1 MVSQRSI
8 NCCPVGRQRKAY
20 KLIAQ
25 SHRWH
30 KTAIAAAAAAFFGLS
45 SVEVWS
51 LSLGRITVQSA
62 LGEPLR
68 AEIDVSEISAEEASS
83 LTTSVG
89 RPEAFSKAGLEYNA
103 IMAGLEITLQRRAN
117 GRAYLRLSSD
127 RPVNDPFVDMIIE
140 ASWSSGR
147 ILRDYTLLFD
157 PPTLR
162 KPATTSPTLP
172 QITAAASPPTPP
184 VSTAPTR
191 PVVASTPLAPADGV
205 KRVVVKEGD
214 TASRIANAVKPAG
227 VSLDQMLVAL
237 LRANPEAFIRNDINR
252 IRSGAVLH
260 VPGTDNA
267 NAQPQQ
273 ASETNQV
280 VVAKSKD
287 FGAFRRS
294 LASNAPL
301 AEVGSATRKA
311 GGSIDARV
319 EDRKTPTAP
328 PDKLTLSKGAIQG
341 KTHDDKI
348 AKERVEKEAV
358 ARAAEISKN
367 ISDLEKVAAASAPAS
382 GVLKPGSAPA
392 MPAIPVAPVVP
403 AASVAPAASASPPA
417 PAMPVASVPASAPVT
432 EAASAPV
439 SAPAPVPSAP
449 EAAASTAVTTP
460 VPARVEIEQQ
470 GLMEELLDNPWLPVG
485 AGGLLAVLAGLVF
498 WGVRRRKKKTSAH
511 DSSYLE
517 SRLQPE
523 SFFGTSGGQQI
534 DTSNENPVTGGS
546 SMVFLASQMDG
557 GADDVDP
564 VAEADVYLAY
574 GRDVQAEEILK
585 EAVRTNPGRLAVHT
599 KLLEIYYKR
608 RDARNFETSAT
619 QAYRLTGGTG
629 ADWNRVCDMGLV
641 LDPDNPLY
649 QPGGK
654 PGDSASSSTM
664 GDSSN
669 FNSTIAMPA
678 MPRVE
683 APAAPAG
690 TSNLD
695 LDLDFS
701 IDDEPV
707 SVSGDLRANPAVS
720 AAPPQALPTVA
731 IPVAQQD
738 DAHSMDLDF
747 DVSGAIPLV
756 PAQEETPKQA
766 PAPDASGGLEF
777 STDDLPSLD
786 IPSAPSA
793 VPKAT
798 APAEA
803 EGMLEFDLGSLSLD
817 LDAPPQ
823 GEASA
828 QAADADSDGE
838 DPLATKLAL
847 AEEFIS
853 IGDEDGARA
862 LVEEV
867 VAEASGEM
875 RAKAQSILAR
885 LR

>member
-1 MVSQRSI
+1 MLIKLLLNRAAAE
-8 NCCPVGRQRKAY
+8 AY

-25 SHRWH
+25 SHRWQ

-45 SVEVWS
+45 SVEAWS

-68 AEIDVSEISAEEASS
+68 AEIDVSEITAEEASS
-83 LTTSVG
+83 LSTSVG
-89 RPEAFSKAGLEYNA
+89 RPEAFSKAGLEFNA
-103 IMAGLEITLQRRAN
+103 IMASLEITLQRRTD

-162 KPATTSPTLP
+162 KPATASPTLP
-172 QITAAASPPTPP
+172 QISAAATPRSAAATAAAPPP
-184 VSTAPTR
+184 SASATASAAPAR
-191 PVVASTPLAPADGV
+191 PVVAPTPPDGV
-205 KRVVVKEGD
+205 KRVIVKEGD
-214 TASRIANAVKPAG
+214 TASKIANAVRPAG

-237 LRANPEAFIRNDINR
+237 LRANPDAFIHNNINR
-252 IRSGAVLH
+252 IRSGAVLN
-260 VPGTDNA
+260 VPGTENA
-267 NAQPQQ
+267 NAQSQQQ
-273 ASETNQV
+273 APGANQV
-280 VVAKSKD
+280 LVAKSKD

-294 LASNAPL
+294 LAANAPL

-311 GGSIDARV
+311 SGSIDARV
-319 EDRKTPTAP
+319 EDKKTPTAP

-341 KTHDDKI
+341 TTNDDKI
-348 AKERVEKEAV
+348 AKERVEKESA

-367 ISDLEKVAAASAPAS
+367 ISDLKKVAAASAPAS
-382 GVLKPGSAPA
+382 EAIKPGSAPA
-392 MPAIPVAPVVP
+392 IPAIPVAPV
-403 AASVAPAASASPPA
+403 APAAPVSLPA

-432 EAASAPV
+432 EPASAPV
-439 SAPAPVPSAP
+439 SVPASVPSAP
-449 EAAASTAVTTP
+449 EAAASTVVNTP
-460 VPARVEIEQQ
+460 VPARVEIEPS
-470 GLMEELLDNPWLPVG
+470 GLMDELLDNPWLPMG
-485 AGGLLAVLAGLVF
+485 AGGLLAVLVGLVF
-498 WGVRRRKKKTSAH
+498 WGVRRRKKKASAH

-534 DTSNENPVTGGS
+534 DTSNENPATGGS

-608 RDARNFETSAT
+608 RDAQSFETSAE
-619 QAYRLTGGTG
+619 QAYRLTGGAG
-629 ADWNRVCDMGLV
+629 VDWNRVCDMGLV
-641 LDPDNPLY
+641 LDPNNPLY

-654 PGDSASSSTM
+654 PGDTQASSSTM
-664 GDSSN
+664 GGASS

-678 MPRVE
+678 IAREGP
-683 APAAPAG
+683 PAAPAG
-690 TSNLD
+690 ASNLD

-707 SVSGDLRANPAVS
+707 SVSGDLRANPVAP
-720 AAPPQALPTVA
+720 AASPQPTQTVA
-731 IPVAQQD
+731 IPAAQQD

-747 DVSGAIPLV
+747 DISGAVPLA
-756 PAQEETPKQA
+756 PALEEAPKQA
-766 PAPDASGGLEF
+766 PAPDAAGGLDF

-786 IPSAPSA
+786 MPPAPSTPPA
-793 VPKAT
+793 A
-798 APAEA
+798 APAAA

-817 LDAPPQ
+817 LDTPPQ
-823 GEASA
+823 DATAE
-828 QAADADSDGE
+828 QAADADGE

-875 RAKAQSILAR
+875 RVKAQGILAR

>member
-1 MVSQRSI
+1 M
-8 NCCPVGRQRKAY
+8 
-20 KLIAQ
+20 IAQ
-25 SHRWH
+25 SHRWQ

-45 SVEVWS
+45 SVAAWS

-83 LTTSVG
+83 LTTNVG

-172 QITAAASPPTPP
+172 QITAVAPLPAPP
-184 VSTAPTR
+184 VSTTPTR
-191 PVVASTPLAPADGV
+191 PVVASTPLAPPDGV
-205 KRVVVKEGD
+205 KRVVVKDGD
-214 TASRIANAVKPAG
+214 TASKIANAVKPAG

-252 IRSGAVLH
+252 IRSGAVLN
-260 VPGTDNA
+260 VPGTENANA
-267 NAQPQQ
+267 NAQSQQQ
-273 ASETNQV
+273 ASEANQV

-311 GGSIDARV
+311 SGSIDARV
-319 EDRKTPTAP
+319 EDKKTPTAA

-341 KTHDDKI
+341 RTSDDKI

-382 GVLKPGSAPA
+382 EALKPGSAPA
-392 MPAIPVAPVVP
+392 IPAIPVAPVVP
-403 AASVAPAASASPPA
+403 AASVAPAASVSSPV
-417 PAMPVASVPASAPVT
+417 PAMPVASVPVSAPVT

-439 SAPAPVPSAP
+439 SAPTPVPSAP
-449 EAAASTAVTTP
+449 EAAASAAVTTP

-485 AGGLLAVLAGLVF
+485 AGGLLAVLAGLAF
-498 WGVRRRKKKTSAH
+498 WGVRRRKKKASAH

-608 RDARNFETSAT
+608 RDAKNFETSAG

-678 MPRVE
+678 MPRVD

-701 IDDEPV
+701 IDDDPS
-707 SVSGDLRANPAVS
+707 SVSGDLRPNPVTPITPITPVS
-720 AAPPQALPTVA
+720 PAPPVAPVAASQAVQTVA
-731 IPVAQQD
+731 IPAAQQD
-738 DAHSMDLDF
+738 DAHAMDLDF
-747 DVSGAIPLV
+747 DISGAIPLA
-756 PAQEETPKQA
+756 PAQEDAPKQT
-766 PAPDASGGLEF
+766 PAPDASGGLDF

-793 VPKAT
+793 TPKAT

-823 GEASA
+823 GGASA
-828 QAADADSDGE
+828 QAADADEE

-875 RAKAQSILAR
+875 RAKAQSVLAR

>member
-1 MVSQRSI
+1 MRIKLLLNRAVAE
-8 NCCPVGRQRKAY
+8 AY

-25 SHRWH
+25 SHRWQ

-45 SVEVWS
+45 SVEAWS

-68 AEIDVSEISAEEASS
+68 AEIDVPEISSEEASS

-89 RPEAFSKAGLEYNA
+89 RPDAFSKAGLEYNA
-103 IMAGLEITLQRRAN
+103 IMASLEITLQRRAN

-162 KPATTSPTLP
+162 KPATTAPTLP
-172 QITAAASPPTPP
+172 QITATAPPLPTAPP

-191 PVVASTPLAPADGV
+191 PVVASTPPAPADGM

-214 TASRIANAVKPAG
+214 TASKIANAVRPAG

-260 VPGTDNA
+260 VPGTENA
-267 NAQPQQ
+267 NTQPQQ
-273 ASETNQV
+273 ASEANQV

-294 LASNAPL
+294 LAANAPV

-341 KTHDDKI
+341 KTNDDKI
-348 AKERVEKEAV
+348 AKERVEKEAA

-382 GVLKPGSAPA
+382 GALKPGSAPA
-392 MPAIPVAPVVP
+392 IPAIPVAPV
-403 AASVAPAASASPPA
+403 APASPSA
-417 PAMPVASVPASAPVT
+417 PATPVASAPVATPASAPVS
-432 EAASAPV
+432 EPV
-439 SAPAPVPSAP
+439 SAPASAPASTPSAP
-449 EAAASTAVTTP
+449 EAAASTAVNTP

-498 WGVRRRKKKTSAH
+498 WGIRWRKKKASAH

-534 DTSNENPVTGGS
+534 DTNNENPVTGGS

-608 RDARNFETSAT
+608 RDARSFETSAT

-678 MPRVE
+678 MARVD

-701 IDDEPV
+701 IDDEPA
-707 SVSGDLRANPAVS
+707 SVSGDLRANPVTPVS
-720 AAPPQALPTVA
+720 PAPQVAASQAMPTVA
-731 IPVAQQD
+731 IPAAQQD

-747 DVSGAIPLV
+747 DVSGAIPLA
-756 PAQEETPKQA
+756 PASEETPQT
-766 PAPDASGGLEF
+766 PTPDASGGLDF

-793 VPKAT
+793 VPKAA

-817 LDAPPQ
+817 LDTPPQ

-828 QAADADSDGE
+828 QVADADSDGE

-875 RAKAQSILAR
+875 RTKAQGILAR